1 MAVLNK
7 VNKLV
12 LTAAAVFLFT
22 GVPSFGKSFEFKDPK
37 RTVEVIDVVD
47 GSMLVSVAQKIHTLT
62 RESADPIYLMI
73 NSPGGAV
80 LVGTSILDAM
90 KMAQKKGIVI
100 KCAVGTLAASM
111 AFIILAQCDERYVLH
126 DTKLLFHPVSTGG
139 GGRLQEL
146 LISMEQTQETEFGI
160 MKFLQE
166 TMGLEWRKF
175 HMHYF
180 AETMWSGNGLDKHTK
195 GKFLRVVDSIE
206 GTDKVFVIER
216 PKQMFLFKINAQNQD
231 YQRAYMVL
239 KRMGI
244 NYPSNIEKAESEEAK

>member
-1 MAVLNK
+1 MRKQMKQAAITMAAVLSLS
-7 VNKLV
+7 VP
-12 LTAAAVFLFT
+12 VFA
-22 GVPSFGKSFEFKDPK
+22 SSFEMKDPK
-37 RTVEVIDVVD
+37 RTVDVIDVVD
-47 GSMLVSVAQKIHTLT
+47 GSMLVSVAQKIHILS
-62 RESADPIYLMI
+62 RENTQPIYLMI

-90 KMAQKKGIVI
+90 KMAQKKGISI
-100 KCAVGTLAASM
+100 KCAAGTLAASM

-139 GGRLQEL
+139 NGRLQEL

-195 GKFLRVVDSIE
+195 GKFLKVVDSIE

-216 PKQMFLFKINAQNQD
+216 PKTMFMFKINAQNQD
-231 YQRAYMVL
+231 YQRAFSVM
-239 KRMGI
+239 KRMGV
-244 NYPSNIEKAESEEAK
+244 NYPNIIVPDPQPAQESK